1 MKVYYCTECEE
12 EFTEE
17 EVEEAVWTHHCFTAC
32 IGALDV
38 LIDGKIPV
46 L

>member
-17 EVEEAVWTHHCFTAC
+17 ELEIAVYNHHCFTAC
-32 IGALDV
+32 IGGYDL
-38 LIDGKIPV
+38 LINGKVPV
-46 L
+46 